1 MTNNNNENSQLDGN
15 QVDGND
21 ADQTELLEVST
32 AGMLLR
38 TAREAKGL
46 SVDAVATQLHL
57 RPSVIEDIENDIFDN
72 IASATYARGYAK
84 NYAKYVEADAE
95 ALQQCLA
102 QQLPDETAAMQSFSR
117 KTTREARDS
126 RLTIVTY
133 LIILALL
140 ALLVVWWVQK
150 DSLLSGID
158 LSKPTAEEVA
168 AASVPVVNQTEDLL
182 EPEIDPNL
190 AYIEPSDMPT
200 KSLTQAASE
209 IQTTDDTA
217 NDIIDNADNDVETL
231 QSASALVTE
240 VNTAVDTNADS
251 VQTDL
256 ESLAANDAISM
267 TFTADCWVNV
277 VDATGKTL
285 VDGVKGSS
293 RVVEAKGVAP
303 FKLILGA
310 PQVVTIQFNGE
321 NISLAD
327 FSEGRVARLTLPRV

>member
-1 MTNNNNENSQLDGN
+1 MTNNNNETSRLDE
-15 QVDGND
+15 ND
-21 ADQTELLEVST
+21 TDQTELLEEVST

-46 SVDAVATQLHL
+46 SIEAVATQLHL

-72 IASATYARGYAK
+72 ISSATYARGYAK
-84 NYAKYVEADAE
+84 NYAKYVEADVE

-117 KTTREARDS
+117 KTTRDARDS

-168 AASVPVVNQTEDLL
+168 AANVPVVSQTEDLL
-182 EPEIDPNL
+182 EPEIDPNM
-190 AYIEPSDMPT
+190 AYIEPSQMPVET
-200 KSLTQAASE
+200 TSAASADA
-209 IQTTDDTA
+209 QTVTDLA
-217 NDIIDNADNDVETL
+217 NDATQSAEPAIETL
-231 QSASALVTE
+231 QSASALVTNSAVTTDV
-240 VNTAVDTNADS
+240 VNTEIAQSTV
-251 VQTDL
+251 
-256 ESLAANDAISM
+256 EPLAANDAISM
-267 TFTADCWVNV
+267 SFTADCWVNV

-310 PQVVTIQFNGE
+310 PQVVKIQFNGE
-321 NISLAD
+321 DVSLAD

>member
-1 MTNNNNENSQLDGN
+1 MTNNNNENSQLDDN

-21 ADQTELLEVST
+21 TDQTELLEEVST

-95 ALQQCLA
+95 AIQQCLA

-168 AASVPVVNQTEDLL
+168 AANVPVASQTEDLL
-182 EPEIDPNL
+182 EPEIDPSL

-200 KSLTQAASE
+200 ESLMPESRE
-209 IQTTDDTA
+209 IQTTDDLA
-217 NDIIDNADNDVETL
+217 NVTSANSDNSDNSDNDVETL
-231 QSASALVTE
+231 QSASALV
-240 VNTAVDTNADS
+240 VAAGTAQNNP
-251 VQTDL
+251 
-256 ESLAANDAISM
+256 ESLAA
-267 TFTADCWVNV
+267 
-277 VDATGKTL
+277 
-285 VDGVKGSS
+285 
-293 RVVEAKGVAP
+293 
-303 FKLILGA
+303 
-310 PQVVTIQFNGE
+310 
-321 NISLAD
+321 
-327 FSEGRVARLTLPRV
+327 

>member
-1 MTNNNNENSQLDGN
+1 MTNNKNEDSQI
-15 QVDGND
+15 DGND
-21 ADQTELLEVST
+21 NEQTELLEEVST

-46 SVDAVATQLHL
+46 SVEAVATQLHL
-57 RPSVIEDIENDIFDN
+57 RPGVIEDIENDIFDN

-95 ALQQCLA
+95 AVHQCLA

-133 LIILALL
+133 FIILALL

-158 LSKPTAEEVA
+158 LSQPTAEEVA
-168 AASVPVVNQTEDLL
+168 AANVPSENQTADLL

-190 AYIEPSDMPT
+190 AYIEPADIKPT
-200 KSLTQAASE
+200 PAESVTAASE
-209 IQTTDDTA
+209 SMQNSV
-217 NDIIDNADNDVETL
+217 NDAQDEVETNTL
-231 QSASALVTE
+231 QSATALG
-240 VNTAVDTNADS
+240 VDIDAPQERADNIAA
-251 VQTDL
+251 TD
-256 ESLAANDAISM
+256 SLTLS
-267 TFTADCWVNV
+267 FTADCWVNV

-285 VDGVKGSS
+285 VDGVKNSS
-293 RVVEAKGVAP
+293 RAVEAKGVAP
-303 FKLILGA
+303 FKLVIGA

>member
-1 MTNNNNENSQLDGN
+1 MTNNKNENTHT
-15 QVDGND
+15 DGND
-21 ADQTELLEVST
+21 ADQIDLLEEVST

-46 SVDAVATQLHL
+46 SVEAVATQLHL
-57 RPSVIEDIENDIFDN
+57 RPGIIEDIENDNFDN

-84 NYAKYVEADAE
+84 NYAKYVEADAN

-133 LIILALL
+133 LIIFALL

-168 AASVPVVNQTEDLL
+168 AASVTEVNQTEDLL
-182 EPEIDPNL
+182 EPEIDPKL
-190 AYIEPSDMPT
+190 AYVEPSANESDIENNIQALT
-200 KSLTQAASE
+200 TSL
-209 IQTTDDTA
+209 
-217 NDIIDNADNDVETL
+217 DNAQDNVDETL
-231 QSASALVTE
+231 QSASALTSDAATE
-240 VNTAVDTNADS
+240 LTNEPVVS
-251 VQTDL
+251 NETDA
-256 ESLAANDAISM
+256 LAANDALSM
-267 TFTADCWVNV
+267 SFTADCWVNV

-293 RVVEAKGVAP
+293 RIVEAKGVAP

-310 PQVVTIQFNGE
+310 PQVVTIKFNGE
-321 NISLAD
+321 DISLAD

>member
-1 MTNNNNENSQLDGN
+1 MTNNKNENTHT
-15 QVDGND
+15 DGND
-21 ADQTELLEVST
+21 ADQIDLLEEVST

-46 SVDAVATQLHL
+46 SVEAVATQLHL
-57 RPSVIEDIENDIFDN
+57 RPGIIEDIENDNFDN

-84 NYAKYVEADAE
+84 NYAKYVEADAN

-133 LIILALL
+133 LIIFALL

-168 AASVPVVNQTEDLL
+168 AASVTEVNQTEDLL
-182 EPEIDPNL
+182 EPEIDPKL
-190 AYIEPSDMPT
+190 AYVEPS
-200 KSLTQAASE
+200 ASE
-209 IQTTDDTA
+209 SDIENNIQALTTSL
-217 NDIIDNADNDVETL
+217 DNAQDNVDETL
-231 QSASALVTE
+231 QSASALTSDGATE
-240 VNTAVDTNADS
+240 LTNEPVVS
-251 VQTDL
+251 NETDA
-256 ESLAANDAISM
+256 LAANDALSM
-267 TFTADCWVNV
+267 SFTADCWVNV

-293 RVVEAKGVAP
+293 RIVEAKGVAP

-310 PQVVTIQFNGE
+310 PQVVTIKFNGE
-321 NISLAD
+321 DISLAD

>member
-1 MTNNNNENSQLDGN
+1 MTNNKNENTHT
-15 QVDGND
+15 DGND
-21 ADQTELLEVST
+21 ADQIDLLEEVST

-46 SVDAVATQLHL
+46 SVEAVATQLHL
-57 RPSVIEDIENDIFDN
+57 RPGIIEDIENDNFDN

-84 NYAKYVEADAE
+84 NYAKYVEADAN

-133 LIILALL
+133 LIIFALL

-168 AASVPVVNQTEDLL
+168 AASVTEVIQTEDLL
-182 EPEIDPNL
+182 EPEIDPKL
-190 AYIEPSDMPT
+190 AYVEPSANESDIENNIQALT
-200 KSLTQAASE
+200 TSL
-209 IQTTDDTA
+209 
-217 NDIIDNADNDVETL
+217 DNAQDNVDETL
-231 QSASALVTE
+231 QSASALTSDAAAELANEPVVSNE
-240 VNTAVDTNADS
+240 PVISNE
-251 VQTDL
+251 TDA
-256 ESLAANDAISM
+256 LAANDALSM
-267 TFTADCWVNV
+267 SFTADCWVNV

-293 RVVEAKGVAP
+293 RIVEAKGVAP

-310 PQVVTIQFNGE
+310 PQVVTIKFNGE
-321 NISLAD
+321 DISLAD